1 MFSSTIA
8 MERYVSS
15 QATRVKIN
23 ETLDRRREIWMASC
37 DAFILSQWDF
47 VIEIFHFRP
56 KTKISNGTAFLE
68 CTWAKVSNLFRS
80 DLVQRG
86 RKVTIKGC
94 QALRGFEEGRV
105 YWIVTSKFSR
115 SSFDFMLAIPRRE
128 FKRGR
133 KWDIGIEM
141 STNRGGGGQRKF
153 REESFDRL

>member
-1 MFSSTIA
+1 MFSLTIG

-15 QATRVKIN
+15 QATRKLMKHLIEEGKSEWQAATPLYFHN
-23 ETLDRRREIWMASC
+23 G
-37 DAFILSQWDF
+37 ILSLRYFTSDQRQRF
-47 VIEIFHFRP
+47 PTGRLFSSALGPKFRIFPTVWPCSKRAESHD
-56 KTKISNGTAFLE
+56 KG
-68 CTWAKVSNLFRS
+68 VS
-80 DLVQRG
+80 G
-86 RKVTIKGC
+86 
-94 QALRGFEEGRV
+94 RGFEEGRV

-141 STNRGGGGQRKF
+141 STNWGGGGQRKF